1 MFNGIR
7 TDKTNAMEAIITTIL
22 NKIQFCPPVAT
33 AEFYELL
40 MQFGLN
46 LAVLLILSRGMYFRW
61 NRNPDYMFAQLLVG
75 VIVFMICA
83 MLRWVELGLG
93 LALGLFAIF
102 AIIRFRSLNVPVKE
116 MTYLFMIVGIS
127 AINALLRMSQCLQWM
142 IFANIVLVV
151 MTYLLEKF
159 FFSKK
164 LNRRTIT
171 YNNTDFLKPSKHEL
185 LLNELKE
192 LTELNIVRFEIGK
205 VDYTKKQAQIRIFFT
220 GNGNGNFNEVE
231 NGNDDD

>member
-1 MFNGIR
+1 
-7 TDKTNAMEAIITTIL
+7 
-22 NKIQFCPPVAT
+22 
-33 AEFYELL
+33 
-40 MQFGLN
+40 
-46 LAVLLILSRGMYFRW
+46 
-61 NRNPDYMFAQLLVG
+61 
-75 VIVFMICA
+75 
-83 MLRWVELGLG
+83 
-93 LALGLFAIF
+93 
-102 AIIRFRSLNVPVKE
+102 